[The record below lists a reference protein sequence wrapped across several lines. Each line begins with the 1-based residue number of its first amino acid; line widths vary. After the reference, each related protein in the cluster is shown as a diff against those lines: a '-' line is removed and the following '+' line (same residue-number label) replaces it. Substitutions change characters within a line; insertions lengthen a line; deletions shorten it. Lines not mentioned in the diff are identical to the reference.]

1 MFKKILIANRGE
13 IAVRVIRACRDLGIE
28 TVALYEGSDI
38 SSLHV
43 RLASEAVRLTSS
55 LGYMDSEQVL
65 KIALESGA
73 EAIHPGYGFLAEEHE
88 FVRACEAAGIVFIG
102 PPSDVVAATRDSI
115 GALDRVRAAGFPTPR
130 YLPQSYGPA
139 DIDAARAQAETLG
152 YPIIIKAARGG
163 RGRGTRFVTEANK
176 LEHAIR
182 QAQAEA
188 KAVYGD
194 DRVYLEQA
202 IVPARQIEVQILGDH
217 AGNLIH
223 LGDRDG
229 SIQRHS
235 QKLIAEAP
243 VFGLTPEQHAQLWQM
258 GLDIARLF
266 QFRSAGSVEFVVDQA
281 GRFYFTEVKARIQL
295 EHPVAEK
302 VTQVDIVREQIRI
315 AAGETLS
322 LRQDQVQIHGCA
334 MQCRINAEDPWNHFM
349 PSPGRLDR
357 FRIPGGPNV
366 RVDTYAYAGC
376 DIPVGYDPILAKL
389 IVWGETRAECI
400 ERMQRALQEFTIR
413 GVRTTLP
420 LYQRVLQDPEFIAGG
435 CTTDFLEHPLY
446 QPELNEV
453 ELRDMA
459 IAVAVAYA
467 TRNLVV
473 RPVTPER
480 LQSGW
485 HRGSRRLPS

>member
-1 MFKKILIANRGE
+1 MFNKILIANRGE
-13 IAVRVIRACRDLGIE
+13 IAVRIIRACRDLGIE
-28 TVALYEGSDI
+28 TVALYEDSDI

-43 RLASEAVRLTSS
+43 RLASEAVRLNSR
-55 LGYMDSEQVL
+55 LGYMDQALVL

-73 EAIHPGYGFLAEEHE
+73 EAIHPGYGFLAEEPT
-88 FVRACEAAGIVFIG
+88 FVKACEDAGIVFIG
-102 PPSDVVAATRDSI
+102 PPSEVVAATRNNI
-115 GALDRVRAAGFPTPR
+115 LARDRVKAAGFPTPV
-130 YLPQSYGPA
+130 YSSESYCHTEL
-139 DIDAARAQAETLG
+139 DTVRQQAAALG
-152 YPIIIKAARGG
+152 FPIIIKACRGG
-163 RGRGTRFVTEANK
+163 RGRGTRFVTDPNK
-176 LEHAIR
+176 LEHATR

-194 DRVYLEQA
+194 DRVYLERA
-202 IVPARQIEVQILGDH
+202 ILPARQIEVQVLGDH

-235 QKLIAEAP
+235 QKLVAEAP
-243 VFGLTPEQHAQLWQM
+243 VFGLTPEQHEQLWHM
-258 GLDIARLF
+258 GLEIARLF
-266 QFRSAGSVEFVVDQA
+266 NFRGVGTIEFVVDQEA
-281 GRFYFTEVKARIQL
+281 NFYFTEIKSRIQL
-295 EHPVAEK
+295 EHPVTEK
-302 VTQVDIVREQIRI
+302 VTQLDIVREQIRI
-315 AAGETLS
+315 AAGELLS
-322 LRQDQVQIHGCA
+322 LRQDEVQIRGCA

-389 IVWGETRAECI
+389 IVWGETRTECI

-420 LYQRVLQDPEFIAGG
+420 LYQRVLHDPDFIAGG
-435 CTTDFLEHPLY
+435 CTTDFLERPLHE
-446 QPELNEV
+446 PGSDEL

-459 IAVAVAYA
+459 VAVAVAFA
-467 TRNLVV
+467 SRNLVV
-473 RPVTPER
+473 RPVIPER

>member
-13 IAVRVIRACRDLGIE
+13 IAVRIIRACRDLGIE
-28 TVALYEGSDI
+28 TVALYEDTDI

-55 LGYMDSEQVL
+55 LGYIDHELVL
-65 KIALESGA
+65 KIALEAGA
-73 EAIHPGYGFLAEEHE
+73 DAIHPGYGFLAEEPD
-88 FVRACEAAGIVFIG
+88 FVQACEAAGIVFIG
-102 PPSDVVAATRDSI
+102 PPSAVIAATRDNI
-115 GALDRVRAAGFPTPR
+115 RARDRVKAAGFPTPL
-130 YLPQSYGPA
+130 YSPESYCHT
-139 DIDAARAQAETLG
+139 DLDTVRQQAAELG
-152 YPIIIKAARGG
+152 FPIIIKACRGG
-163 RGRGTRFVTEANK
+163 RGRGTRYVTDPDK
-176 LEHAIR
+176 LEHATR

-188 KAVYGD
+188 KAVFGD
-194 DRVYLEQA
+194 DRVYLERA
-202 IVPARQIEVQILGDH
+202 IVPARQIEVQVLGDH

-235 QKLIAEAP
+235 QKLVAEAP
-243 VFGLTPEQHAQLWQM
+243 VFGLTAEQRAHLWQM

-266 QFRSAGSVEFVVDQA
+266 DFRGVGTVEFVVDQE
-281 GRFYFTEVKARIQL
+281 GNFYFTEIKSRIQL
-295 EHPVAEK
+295 EHPVTEK

-322 LRQDQVQIHGCA
+322 LRQEDIHIRGCA
-334 MQCRINAEDPWNHFM
+334 MQCRINAEDPWNHFL

-366 RVDTYAYAGC
+366 RVDTYAYVGS
-376 DIPVGYDPILAKL
+376 DIPVRYDPILAKL

-420 LYQRVLQDPEFIAGG
+420 LYQRVLQDPDFIAGG
-435 CTTDFLEHPLY
+435 CTTDFLERPLHE
-446 QPELNEV
+446 PDSNEI